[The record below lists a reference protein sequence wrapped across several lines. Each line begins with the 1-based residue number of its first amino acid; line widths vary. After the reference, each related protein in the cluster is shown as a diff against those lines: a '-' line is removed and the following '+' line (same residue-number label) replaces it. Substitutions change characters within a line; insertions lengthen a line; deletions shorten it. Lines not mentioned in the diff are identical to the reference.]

1 MLFCSRVSRSP
12 RRSRST
18 HNVSPTC
25 SPEPVSPAAEGSSD
39 AASRAQGTTSP
50 KRSQSSV
57 GGAKGLSAH
66 KRRSKT
72 ANASRSSSLPRA
84 PPLSPQHSLDE
95 PRTNKRPQKPL
106 PTARSVA
113 DMTAA
118 CDEEG
123 EEDGCCHAASS
134 PMLAEV
140 ASWDSQPLGGSASEA
155 NILDSSAQSAEEQ
168 HNKKKSLKSSIKNMF
183 TFKKRYGVVP

>member
-1 MLFCSRVSRSP
+1 MLFRCRVSRSP

-95 PRTNKRPQKPL
+95 PRANKRPQKPL

-123 EEDGCCHAASS
+123 EDGCCHAASS